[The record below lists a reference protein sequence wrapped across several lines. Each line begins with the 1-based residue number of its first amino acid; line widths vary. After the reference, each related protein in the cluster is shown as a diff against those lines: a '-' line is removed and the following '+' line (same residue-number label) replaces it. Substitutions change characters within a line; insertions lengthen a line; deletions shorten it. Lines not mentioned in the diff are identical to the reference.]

1 MVKKRI
7 ALFCFWKKVRNF
19 ALTPQCTTVANIFNT
34 IMPMIFHKPLK
45 EEYIIPLAE
54 LCDVQPDILCQ
65 SPDEWGNESLSD
77 GEPWN

>member
-1 MVKKRI
+1 
-7 ALFCFWKKVRNF
+7 
-19 ALTPQCTTVANIFNT
+19 
-34 IMPMIFHKPLK
+34 MPMIFHKPLK